1 MGTFKIEFSL
11 LIGKEY
17 SKPNLLIIGV
27 SQPAKMRVHA
37 VGGAGIIPR
46 PLFEPY
52 LLTQKLPT
60 PLSPVSIFHKG
71 GNPIAYP
78 SISEKVPVNPY

>member
-46 PLFEPY
+46 PLFEP
-52 LLTQKLPT
+52 
-60 PLSPVSIFHKG
+60 
-71 GNPIAYP
+71 
-78 SISEKVPVNPY
+78 